1 MSTQRSQ
8 SSAIQDDFV
17 RTGEAVTLDVTPASP
32 PERFAAAYD
41 RCVHGEKT
49 CVTQEEKTEFMLRW
63 LEKIVRHLEIPTSLS
78 AFGVP
83 ASDLETLVAA
93 GMQVTRLLNNNLRPV
108 TADDARALYRRIL

>member
-1 MSTQRSQ
+1 
-8 SSAIQDDFV
+8 
-17 RTGEAVTLDVTPASP
+17 
-32 PERFAAAYD
+32 
-41 RCVHGEKT
+41 
-49 CVTQEEKTEFMLRW
+49 MLRW

-108 TADDARALYRRIL
+108 TADDAARCTAGSSDIGKDGKT